1 MPQTFNLNPFSIHE
15 FLEANQQI
23 ALIWS
28 VEDVQS
34 IRPDLDRE
42 QSWEV
47 LQACK
52 RYHDC
57 EHGLT
62 WDTLSWMAD
71 HLFSPKESS

>member
-1 MPQTFNLNPFSIHE
+1 MPQTFNLTPFSIHE
-15 FLEANQQI
+15 FLESNQQI

-47 LQACK
+47 LQACQ

-62 WDTLSWMAD
+62 WMSLKMMAD
-71 HLFSPKESS
+71 NLFPHQEDN